1 MMPER
6 PEAHKAL
13 PLADRSRLDLTVR
26 SDPGR
31 SAEKY
36 PGVHLVA
43 IAIAIRAAIDAVPP
57 RLARDPGF
65 DLAHYAEN
73 RAAPAKPVHIT

>member
-1 MMPER
+1 M
-6 PEAHKAL
+6 
-13 PLADRSRLDLTVR
+13 
-26 SDPGR
+26 
-31 SAEKY
+31 
-36 PGVHLVA
+36 
-43 IAIAIRAAIDAVPP
+43 AIAIRAAIDAVPP